1 MMVTQLCWI
10 VTIVG
15 KFAELKEII
24 LESDPKLV
32 KSVDIS
38 IIHMVP
44 RFFGSLYC
52 LWYQTDACCGYHL
65 GSGQEGCCYRQ
76 GHQVGPESS

>member
-52 LWYQTDACCGYHL
+52 LWY
-65 GSGQEGCCYRQ
+65 
-76 GHQVGPESS
+76 